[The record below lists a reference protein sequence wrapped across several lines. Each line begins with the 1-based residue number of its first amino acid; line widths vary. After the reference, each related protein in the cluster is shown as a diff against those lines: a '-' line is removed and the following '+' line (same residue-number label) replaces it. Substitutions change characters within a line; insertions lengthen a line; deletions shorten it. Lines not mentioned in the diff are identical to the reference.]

1 MAADYDDLRPE
12 IKEAQE
18 QSLEALQTA
27 SAPGSVSAVLELE
40 GSDEPDTSVPA
51 GEIVAEELVVGV
63 VPQGADDFICSSCFL
78 IPHRSQIARK
88 KDGQL
93 YCTDCEA

>member
-12 IKEAQE
+12 VKEAQE

-27 SAPGSVSAVLELE
+27 NAPDPVSAVLELE
-40 GSDEPDTSVPA
+40 GSDELDTGVPA
-51 GEIVAEELVVGV
+51 GEIVAEELVVDV
-63 VPQGADDFICSSCFL
+63 IPQRADEFICSSCFL
-78 IPHRSQIARK
+78 IHHRSLIARK

-93 YCTDCEA
+93 YCIECEA